1 MRYIAAVTVADL
13 SDADYRALADFR
25 HQLRRFVAFSEAAAK
40 EVGLEP
46 RQHQLLL
53 ALRALPEEE
62 PATIVTLA
70 ERLVLRHHTVVELV
84 DRLERGKLLVRR
96 RDTAD
101 RRQVRLQIT
110 ARGAELLRRLTEA
123 HRLELRRSGPSLVS
137 ALERALAAPRPRAS

>member
-1 MRYIAAVTVADL
+1 MTVSDL

-53 ALRALPEEE
+53 ALRALPADEA
-62 PATIVTLA
+62 ATIAALA
-70 ERLVLRHHTVVELV
+70 ERLVLRHHTVVGLV

-96 RDTAD
+96 HDAAD

-110 ARGAELLRRLTEA
+110 ARGGELLRRLTEA
-123 HRLELRRSGPSLVS
+123 HRLELRRSGPTLVK
-137 ALERALAAPRPRAS
+137 ALESALAAPRARAS